1 MKAIL
6 RPYGR
11 LLIPKPPEDL
21 DEPEGPAAQEIGPD
35 HPDFARWL
43 GGGPTTAIAEYQKMV
58 SIRSAT
64 RVRKQFNH
72 GRPGT
77 G

>member
-6 RPYGR
+6 LSNGR
-11 LLIPKPPEDL
+11 LLIPRPPEDV

-43 GGGPTTAIAEYQKMV
+43 ATAEPGEDP
-58 SIRSAT
+58 R
-64 RVRKQFNH
+64 RKGDQH
-72 GRPGT
+72 E
-77 G
+77 